1 MKLSELLAYDNIVI
15 QCHNNPDADTIACG
29 FGVYLYL
36 KSKGKEPRLIYGGQN
51 VIRKTNLVMLI
62 RDLKIPIEHVDYLHK
77 PELLVMVDCQ
87 YHSGNSAVFEAEHIA
102 VIDHTGSARNY
113 QSFPRCVLI
122 WARARHWSGI
132 CSKQKD
138 LMYGVIVSCQQ
149 HCIMDYIRI
158 LEV

>member
-15 QCHNNPDADTIACG
+15 QCHDNPDADTIACG

-102 VIDHTGSARNY
+102 VIDHHR
-113 QSFPRCVLI
+113 
-122 WARARHWSGI
+122 I
-132 CSKQKD
+132 CT
-138 LMYGVIVSCQQ
+138 
-149 HCIMDYIRI
+149 
-158 LEV
+158 

>member
-15 QCHNNPDADTIACG
+15 QCHDNPDADTIACG

-62 RDLKIPIEHVDYLHK
+62 RELKIPIEHVDYLHK

-102 VIDHTGSARNY
+102 GGDHGHQPQQGVSDCPGNEQGAEIPGLSDRSRKMSRPVF
-113 QSFPRCVLI
+113 QAEVL
-122 WARARHWSGI
+122 RLPDSR
-132 CSKQKD
+132 
-138 LMYGVIVSCQQ
+138 
-149 HCIMDYIRI
+149 R
-158 LEV
+158 

>member
-62 RDLKIPIEHVDYLHK
+62 RGSENTNRACGL
-77 PELLVMVDCQ
+77 
-87 YHSGNSAVFEAEHIA
+87 SAQTR
-102 VIDHTGSARNY
+102 VIGDGGLPVPFRK
-113 QSFPRCVLI
+113 F
-122 WARARHWSGI
+122 
-132 CSKQKD
+132 CS
-138 LMYGVIVSCQQ
+138 V
-149 HCIMDYIRI
+149 
-158 LEV
+158 